1 MSMPSP
7 TLFSPAK
14 TRISLAAGLLA
25 FVAYGCECDPDVF
38 EIAPRLAVDVCADPE
53 VIVDGV
59 LLGGVRDCKL
69 DFGDADISVRVE
81 KEIRVANPTAVPL
94 VIKLVDFDENSDPAY
109 KVEQAPERVGEGLTS
124 IITVSFRPN
133 VESSVQ
139 GTLLIDSDAQNIEP
153 VEGDDGKKHRWVE
166 IPVVGNGVDNGI
178 PDIAIDP
185 PECDF
190 GRVAVDGIAQCQ
202 LTVRNEGS
210 KDLILDEVT
219 IQDGVTVPA
228 ESTSEEPFGFFG
240 RPPSPEDAIAPGSS
254 ATISMRFAP
263 EALGEY
269 LGNMIV
275 LSNDPDELETNV
287 ALKGVG
293 VTPPTACCCV
303 KSINGEP
310 VDCPDACGPSPHQ
323 PPTEVEPLD
332 DIVLTGEASQAAA
345 GGGSVTGYTWE
356 IINQPPGSTAR
367 LANPAG
373 AETGFLFAD
382 GRPGLDIA
390 GTYEVK
396 LTVTDDLGT
405 TSTNECTVQ
414 WDAIPTDTIHV
425 GLVWDTDYGDMDLHM
440 IKKDDSDRYCGTTA
454 ILGPVAESCSDT
466 GTDNVCYFGNCK
478 PTSFGNPP
486 DWDGTPGRTDG
497 DPVLDIDDLSG
508 YGPEN
513 INIDQAVAGSYLIG
527 VDHYSGAGGTGCT
540 LRLYLYGQ
548 LQAEWYMVLDDS
560 DWWEVAIVHWPGA
573 TGGAFCIEDL
583 TTAAEECPGM

>member
-1 MSMPSP
+1 MKSL
-7 TLFSPAK
+7 TLSKAA
-14 TRISLAAGLLA
+14 RRQSALALGLVA
-25 FVAYGCECDPDVF
+25 FTVFGCECDPEVF
-38 EIAPRLAVDVCADPE
+38 EIAPRIAVDACSEPE

-59 LLGGVRDCKL
+59 LLGGVRECKL
-69 DFGDADISVRVE
+69 DFGQQDISVRVE

-94 VIKLVDFDENSDPAY
+94 NIKFADFDDTSDPAF

-133 VESSVQ
+133 VESEVQ

-153 VEGDDGKKHRWVE
+153 EEGDDGKKHRWVK
-166 IPVVGNGVDNGI
+166 IPVVGTGVDNGL
-178 PDIAIDP
+178 PDLAIEP

-190 GRVAVDGIAQCQ
+190 GRVAVNGIAQCQ

-210 KDLILDEVT
+210 KDLLLDEVRILDEV
-219 IQDGVTVPA
+219 VVPA
-228 ESTSEEPFGFFG
+228 GSTSEEPFGFFG
-240 RPPSPEDAIAPGSS
+240 RPPSPEDAIGPGAS
-254 ATISMRFAP
+254 ATINLSFAP
-263 EALGEY
+263 DVLGDFSGT
-269 LGNMIV
+269 LLIM
-275 LSNDPDELETNV
+275 SNDPDELENNV
-287 ALKGVG
+287 PLRGVG

-310 VDCPDACGPSPHQ
+310 VACDDPCGPSPHR

-332 DIVLTGEASQAAA
+332 DIVLTGEPSTAAE
-345 GGGSVTGYTWE
+345 GGGSVTGYSWE
-356 IINQPPGSTAR
+356 IVNAPAGSTAR
-367 LANPAG
+367 LANPGG
-373 AETGFLFAD
+373 AETGFVFAD

-414 WDAIPTDTIHV
+414 WEAIPTDTIHV
-425 GLVWDTDYGDMDLHM
+425 QLVWDTDYGDMDLHM
-440 IKKDDSDRYCGTTA
+440 IKRDDSDRFCGTTA

-478 PTSFGNPP
+478 PTSFGSAP
-486 DWDGTPGRTDG
+486 DWDTTAGRSEG

-513 INIDQAVAGSYLIG
+513 INIDQAVEGAYLIG

-548 LQAEWYMVLDDS
+548 LQAEWYQVLDDS
-560 DWWEVAIVHWPGA
+560 DWWEVAVVHWPGA

-583 TTAAEECPGM
+583 GTTEEECPGM